1 MVVGNLKG
9 ITLPQSNS
17 QQIVGQY
24 VDDTSFM
31 VKAEENGV
39 VLPLDLRLIGIKVWH
54 TSASEDIHRDGWKIP
69 MEMGCCWGFTKT
81 FRDAIWFTIGTAR
94 C

>member
-39 VLPLDLRLIGIKVWH
+39 VLPLDLRLIGTKVWH
-54 TSASEDIHRDGWKIP
+54 TSASEDIHRDGWKNTNGNGLLLGIYQN
-69 MEMGCCWGFTKT
+69 F
-81 FRDAIWFTIGTAR
+81 
-94 C
+94 